1 MDTFGVPIR
10 LAGGKGGKRY
20 MSHMSLEF
28 RQELLWEI
36 NVWEFQ
42 QVDGM

>member
-20 MSHMSLEF
+20 MSLEF